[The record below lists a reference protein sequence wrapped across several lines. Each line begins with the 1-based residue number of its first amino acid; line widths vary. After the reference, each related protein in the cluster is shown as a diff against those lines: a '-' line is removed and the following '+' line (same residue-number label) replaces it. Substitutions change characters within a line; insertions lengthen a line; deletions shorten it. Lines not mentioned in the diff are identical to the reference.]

1 MGKREERRP
10 PESGREPGENTAVAG
25 LIMGIA
31 AVVFWFSAT
40 LPWHL
45 LYWASSAWYG
55 LTRQRKRA
63 IPETSER

>member
-1 MGKREERRP
+1 MGKSEERRS
-10 PESGREPGENTAVAG
+10 PESGREAGENTAVAG

-45 LYWASSAWYG
+45 LYWVSLA
-55 LTRQRKRA
+55 
-63 IPETSER
+63 